1 MSGRELQL
9 PENVEF
15 NYTVFYLVR
24 VILRAQTLTCLLLIQ
39 KSTQTNVYA
48 GKVTQSIPCV
58 FAGII
63 YQY

>member
-24 VILRAQTLTCLLLIQ
+24 AILRAQTLTCLLLIQ

-63 YQY
+63 HQY